1 MMPGTFAIYMEGC
14 PQILPADFLKNN
26 WNKFC
31 RFGKKC
37 YLCTPKWK
45 TGHSKEWKDTT
56 SSLKRLIFILYK
68 KQVPRNTI
76 YREALISFE
85 IREVSGQAKRYK
97 RLYNEEFDPGSGWT
111 LAAGLTHASRGAAW
125 RNLRVSL
132 MATGARV
139 RNAWATCPYQ
149 GDNRWKRRLIPHS
162 IGFRHL

>member
-1 MMPGTFAIYMEGC
+1 MPGTFAIYMEGC
-14 PQILPADFLKNN
+14 PKILPAENFLKNN

-45 TGHSKEWKDTT
+45 TGHSKGWRDTT

-85 IREVSGQAKRYK
+85 IRKVSGQAKRYK
-97 RLYNEEFDPGSGWT
+97 KIIQWRVWSWLRMNASGRLNT
-111 LAAGLTHASRGAAW
+111 CKSRGSM
-125 RNLRVSL
+125 RVSNNL
-132 MATGARV
+132 WWRPAQGCVTREQLARFWGITGG
-139 RNAWATCPYQ
+139 NA
-149 GDNRWKRRLIPHS
+149 D
-162 IGFRHL
+162 